1 MSAKIPKGKAPPP
14 ASPPQAPPPDGSKA
28 TTKKG
33 VTGATSPSQAT
44 LPADRQ
50 GAAGRAR
57 SDIEQAFDKLR
68 QLDKLDEGT
77 DAIGPKGIQQLCV
90 EMGIPHGELDMYVM
104 VWKLGAT
111 QSGCVTRSEWNHSTY
126 IHKIEHLGMLKSSIP
141 QWRNAVKDDESMF
154 TEMYFH
160 LYDFIRGDDEKL
172 LASEKALKAWQVL
185 LPENERFPLLSQW
198 ALWVATEYKR
208 SITRDVWRQLWE
220 FGKRYKGNLAS
231 YDPNEKWPTALD
243 DFVEWA
249 QIKQAE
255 REQAAQEAR
264 LKQEAA
270 KAA

>member
-1 MSAKIPKGKAPPP
+1 MNAKVPKGKAPPP
-14 ASPPQAPPPDGSKA
+14 ASPPPQHASAPTDKAASKKVA
-28 TTKKG
+28 A
-33 VTGATSPSQAT
+33 ATSPQQGN

-50 GAAGRAR
+50 ANVGRTR
-57 SDIEQAFDKLR
+57 SEIEQSFDKLR
-68 QLDKLDEGT
+68 QLDKLDDST

-90 EMGIPHGELDMYVM
+90 EVGVPHGEFDMYVM
-104 VWKLGAT
+104 VWKMGAT
-111 QSGCVTRSEWNHSTY
+111 QSGCVTRSEWMHATY

-141 QWRNAVKDDESMF
+141 QWRNAVKEDETLF

-160 LYDFIRGDDEKL
+160 LYDFVRGDDEKL
-172 LASEKALKAWQVL
+172 LASNKALKAWQVL
-185 LPENERFPLLSQW
+185 LPENERFPLLSSW
-198 ALWVATEYKR
+198 ATWVATEYKR

-220 FGKRYKGNLAS
+220 FARRTKANLAS

-249 QIKQAE
+249 KMKQAE
-255 REQAAQEAR
+255 KEQAAQEAK